1 MTNHVVV
8 DDIYRKEYFRNN
20 ELDQGSATLFNKR
33 AILPSRR
40 YDRWGAAKRW
50 HCFIVHATS

>member
-40 YDRWGAAKRW
+40 YDR
-50 HCFIVHATS
+50 